1 LYVHANPQ
9 DPSNSKVAGLVE
21 AADCPK
27 EDARLT
33 KADCGYGETPGISR
47 QGGSCLALS
56 RYAPNADAAW
66 IFMRWATSADVT
78 ARANAQ
84 GANTPTRKSDY
95 LDPRVK
101 EKNKPGLGTTRHFEV
116 TRRAIETRMGT
127 SPHLPVWATL
137 ASDVNAVE
145 YGKMT
150 TRQQSIEQT
159 LKVIQEKTEK
169 ALANLRLA
177 EQAPLHH
184 QPRIPHEEQQQRRDD
199 DARNRHLSAHDLA
212 AVRQDIGVD
221 QADQKCRQ

>member
-1 LYVHANPQ
+1 MLISWSEFFPGFD

-66 IFMRWATSADVT
+66 IFMQWATSADVT

-84 GANTPTRKSDY
+84 GANTPTRKSNY
-95 LDPRVK
+95 LDARVK

-116 TRRAIETRMGT
+116 TKRAIETRMGT
-127 SPHLPVWATL
+127 SPRLPVWVTL

-150 TRQQSIEQT
+150 TRQQSIEHT

-169 ALANLRLA
+169 ALALL
-177 EQAPLHH
+177 
-184 QPRIPHEEQQQRRDD
+184 PRG
-199 DARNRHLSAHDLA
+199 A
-212 AVRQDIGVD
+212 
-221 QADQKCRQ
+221 